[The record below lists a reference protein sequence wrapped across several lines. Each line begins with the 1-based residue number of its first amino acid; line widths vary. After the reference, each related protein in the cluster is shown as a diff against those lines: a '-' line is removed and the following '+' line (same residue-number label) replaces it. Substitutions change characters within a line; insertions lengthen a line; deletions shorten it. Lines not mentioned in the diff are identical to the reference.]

1 MHIVFRESQGL
12 EETETP
18 VDLKQ
23 SPADLVVLSFSDS
36 DLGAFAAGWTR
47 ARTRNNQTNNPSFP
61 SLRLA
66 NLAALR
72 HPVSVDTYISQ
83 TLCHAK
89 GILVRLIGGESYWS
103 YGLQEV
109 AALAR
114 SQNIALA
121 VLPGD
126 IGGSNSFKTDSA
138 KTNSPGPEPA
148 MAERLA
154 AFSTLTP
161 STLKRLSQ
169 LCETGG
175 AVAAE
180 AALAQLA
187 LAAGL
192 YAGPVPGQK
201 SLAPVGTWLPDIGA
215 CCALLAQQET
225 QHIKIRPKIAIIFY
239 RAYLTAADLAPIEE
253 LSRQLARKGFDP
265 VGLYVPSLKMP
276 EAGAW
281 LSRQLVQLKPA
292 AIINATAFSGR
303 SDNDESPLDA
313 PGVPVF
319 QIALSTSERKAWAK
333 AERGLSP
340 SDLAMHVALPEV
352 DGRIFSGVASF
363 KKNQSLNPDLEYSRM
378 AHHPD
383 RARIRSIVAKVD
395 SWVRLAQKPVANKKV
410 AFILSTYPGKSWQM
424 AHAVGLDA
432 LRSVDCMIQDLATA
446 GYTTGD
452 DKAPVDQALQHET
465 ISLSLHDYHI
475 LSESLPKSLRTKL
488 QKDWGT
494 PEDDFACKA
503 GAFHFKAIRRGNMLI
518 ALQPERGRHE
528 NRTDDYH
535 DLRRTPCHSYVAFYL
550 WLRIHQKC
558 DALVH
563 VGAHGTLEWLPGK
576 AVALGDSCWP
586 EALIRDLP
594 VIYPFIVNDPGEAA
608 QARRR
613 IAAVTLGHIP
623 PPLKK
628 STVPDDLSRL
638 ESLLDEFSNAD
649 GLDPRRR
656 IRLQDDIR
664 DEARTRGVEDD
675 LGLSDDI
682 CPAEAITRIDRYIC
696 DLKDS
701 QFGDGLHVF
710 GRLPPPKS
718 STSAFDPAAS
728 VEAEHHALLD
738 ALAGKRIAAGP
749 AGSPFRG
756 RSDVLPT
763 GRNLYSVDPRATPTR
778 AAFTGGM
785 KLAEEFLRR
794 HLQDEGDWPQAV
806 VLDLWGS
813 ATLRTAGEE
822 FSMALYLLGAQPVW
836 DERSQRVRGVEILP
850 MAVLNRPRIDVTLR
864 ISGLFRDL
872 FPTLSGLFMQA
883 VTLLAGRDEA
893 EDINPYKGKD
903 GAQNRVY
910 GPAPAHYGVAIAGVE
925 NDYSDHSR
933 DLAGQTWLAASAWA
947 HQGSESRPDLQG
959 LKARVQAADS
969 FVHIQDMAETDL
981 LLAPDYA
988 FHEAGFAAAKQSLG
1002 GKAALYHIDHHDP
1015 GNPAAR
1021 TLNEEI
1027 ARVVRARASNPAW
1040 IEGMKRHGFRG
1051 GAEIAAT
1058 LDHMALFA
1066 HLSQSVG
1073 AHLFDA
1079 FHTATLGNVETT
1091 EFLERENPQALQAM
1105 RDQFQ
1110 ALYKAGLWKTR
1121 RNDTLANLEAENI
1134 LETGNI
1140 LETAD
1145 IAC

>member
-47 ARTRNNQTNNPSFP
+47 ARSRNDQNNNPSFP

-215 CCALLAQQET
+215 CCTLLAQQET
-225 QHIKIRPKIAIIFY
+225 RPKIAITFY

-253 LSRQLARKGFDP
+253 LSRQLVRKGFAP

-383 RARIRSIVAKVD
+383 QARIRSIVDKVD
-395 SWVRLAQKPVANKKV
+395 SWVCLAQKPAADKKI

-432 LRSVDCMIQDLATA
+432 LKSVDCMIQDLTTA

-452 DKAPVDQALQHET
+452 DKAPVHQALQHET
-465 ISLSLHDYHI
+465 ISLSLQDYHR
-475 LSESLPKSLRTKL
+475 LAESLPKSLRTKL

-503 GAFHFKAIRRGNMLI
+503 GVFSFSRPFGAAICLSPCSQNADAMKTVPTIITICAAPPVIPMWPFTSGCESIKNAMCWFMSARMERWNGC
-518 ALQPERGRHE
+518 PERQ
-528 NRTDDYH
+528 
-535 DLRRTPCHSYVAFYL
+535 
-550 WLRIHQKC
+550 W
-558 DALVH
+558 
-563 VGAHGTLEWLPGK
+563 
-576 AVALGDSCWP
+576 
-586 EALIRDLP
+586 
-594 VIYPFIVNDPGEAA
+594 
-608 QARRR
+608 
-613 IAAVTLGHIP
+613 
-623 PPLKK
+623 
-628 STVPDDLSRL
+628 RL
-638 ESLLDEFSNAD
+638 
-649 GLDPRRR
+649 
-656 IRLQDDIR
+656 
-664 DEARTRGVEDD
+664 
-675 LGLSDDI
+675 
-682 CPAEAITRIDRYIC
+682 AI
-696 DLKDS
+696 
-701 QFGDGLHVF
+701 
-710 GRLPPPKS
+710 
-718 STSAFDPAAS
+718 
-728 VEAEHHALLD
+728 
-738 ALAGKRIAAGP
+738 P
-749 AGSPFRG
+749 AGR
-756 RSDVLPT
+756 
-763 GRNLYSVDPRATPTR
+763 
-778 AAFTGGM
+778 
-785 KLAEEFLRR
+785 KL
-794 HLQDEGDWPQAV
+794 
-806 VLDLWGS
+806 
-813 ATLRTAGEE
+813 
-822 FSMALYLLGAQPVW
+822 
-836 DERSQRVRGVEILP
+836 
-850 MAVLNRPRIDVTLR
+850 
-864 ISGLFRDL
+864 
-872 FPTLSGLFMQA
+872 
-883 VTLLAGRDEA
+883 
-893 EDINPYKGKD
+893 
-903 GAQNRVY
+903 
-910 GPAPAHYGVAIAGVE
+910 
-925 NDYSDHSR
+925 
-933 DLAGQTWLAASAWA
+933 
-947 HQGSESRPDLQG
+947 
-959 LKARVQAADS
+959 
-969 FVHIQDMAETDL
+969 
-981 LLAPDYA
+981 
-988 FHEAGFAAAKQSLG
+988 
-1002 GKAALYHIDHHDP
+1002 
-1015 GNPAAR
+1015 
-1021 TLNEEI
+1021 
-1027 ARVVRARASNPAW
+1027 
-1040 IEGMKRHGFRG
+1040 
-1051 GAEIAAT
+1051 
-1058 LDHMALFA
+1058 
-1066 HLSQSVG
+1066 
-1073 AHLFDA
+1073 
-1079 FHTATLGNVETT
+1079 
-1091 EFLERENPQALQAM
+1091 
-1105 RDQFQ
+1105 
-1110 ALYKAGLWKTR
+1110 
-1121 RNDTLANLEAENI
+1121 
-1134 LETGNI
+1134 
-1140 LETAD
+1140 
-1145 IAC
+1145 